1 MISEDITPQTTSDL
15 ATSNPPNAGEAGQH
29 GPDRS
34 EGSQQSASASSLRAD
49 GVAPGQGS
57 SEQGDE
63 ARGKEGA
70 NPVVED
76 PRDWIS
82 EPAKIMR
89 IGAMARQLL
98 EEVRQL
104 NLDEQGRARLAEI
117 YTTSISELASGV
129 SDDLRQELARLAL
142 PFSGEV
148 PTEGELRVAQAQLVG
163 WLEGLFHGVQ
173 ATLMAQQMAAQGQ
186 LEELRRRGLP
196 SGDAQKSQP
205 RMGNYL

>member
-1 MISEDITPQTTSDL
+1 MSSDTPPDTT
-15 ATSNPPNAGEAGQH
+15 T
-29 GPDRS
+29 
-34 EGSQQSASASSLRAD
+34 GSSMNTNMDQAEPESSQSAQSASSPSASVHAD
-49 GVAPGQGS
+49 GVAPGEGSPGQGGES
-57 SEQGDE
+57 K
-63 ARGKEGA
+63 GKEGV
-70 NPVVED
+70 NPAVED

-104 NLDEQGRARLAEI
+104 NLDEQGRARMAEI

>member
-1 MISEDITPQTTSDL
+1 MSSDTSPDTTSSSAANSD
-15 ATSNPPNAGEAGQH
+15 AGESE
-29 GPDRS
+29 PDRS
-34 EGSQQSASASSLRAD
+34 EGVKSPSATSASVHAD
-49 GVAPGQGS
+49 EVATEQGS
-57 SEQGDE
+57 PEQGGE
-63 ARGKEGA
+63 TRGKEGA

>member
-1 MISEDITPQTTSDL
+1 MSSDTPPDTTTGSSMNTNMDQ
-15 ATSNPPNAGEAGQH
+15 AGPE
-29 GPDRS
+29 S
-34 EGSQQSASASSLRAD
+34 SQSAQSASSPSASVHAD
-49 GVAPGQGS
+49 GVAPGEGSPGQGGES
-57 SEQGDE
+57 K
-63 ARGKEGA
+63 GKEGV
-70 NPVVED
+70 NPAVED

-104 NLDEQGRARLAEI
+104 NLDEQGRARMAEI